1 MKPDLHQN
9 TPTRSSRQWMKNAA
23 AESGIAGSPASRF

>member
-1 MKPDLHQN
+1 MKPDLRQN

-23 AESGIAGSPASRF
+23 AEGGIAGSPASRF